1 MANRGLA
8 QQLQN
13 LEKEP
18 TMETVVN
25 KVRNAETVPANQHLL
40 SQETAERSVEV
51 NFVSRKKTKKEVF

>member
-1 MANRGLA
+1 
-8 QQLQN
+8 
-13 LEKEP
+13 
-18 TMETVVN
+18 METVVN